1 MGVHPEPSRSED
13 DSVNLREQIKVT
25 VVPEKALGFLFCLL
39 IIHTH
44 THTPGT
50 PALPATGA
58 RTASE
63 RTECVADGSISE
75 APVPQPET
83 PARGGPAAA
92 TAPRNAGR

>member
-1 MGVHPEPSRSED
+1 MGAHPEPSRSED

-25 VVPEKALGFLFCLL
+25 VVPGKALAFLFCLL
-39 IIHTH
+39 ITHTH

-63 RTECVADGSISE
+63 RNECVADSSISE

-83 PARGGPAAA
+83 PARGGPGAA
-92 TAPRNAGR
+92 TAPRNTGR